1 MFTKEF
7 VEEIATKAERAEI
20 AGRLRLS
27 MNTLSIQNAIVEAE
41 CNKIENEHKELNK
54 KALNYMFSFLPEE
67 VVKQLEIRML
77 SGAFATKVTGKAAFN
92 AELHIHLINGKT
104 LHLKFD
110 NEQKCLYY
118 QSWINKSD
126 LLAEHLIDNP
136 SFNSWINL

>member
-54 KALNYMFSFLPEE
+54 KALNYMF
-67 VVKQLEIRML
+67 
-77 SGAFATKVTGKAAFN
+77 
-92 AELHIHLINGKT
+92 
-104 LHLKFD
+104 
-110 NEQKCLYY
+110 
-118 QSWINKSD
+118 
-126 LLAEHLIDNP
+126 
-136 SFNSWINL
+136 